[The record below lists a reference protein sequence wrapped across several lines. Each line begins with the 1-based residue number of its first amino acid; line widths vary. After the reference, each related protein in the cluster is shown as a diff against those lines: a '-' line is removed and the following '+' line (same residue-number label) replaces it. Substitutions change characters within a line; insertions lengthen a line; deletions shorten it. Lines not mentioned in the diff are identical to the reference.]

1 MISFLQD
8 FPLLLGK
15 ATMGLEVMPKFSES
29 GWQLRILFSF
39 GEAQKI
45 GQAFP
50 WSKNECLAETITGS
64 FSYVSTT

>member
-1 MISFLQD
+1 
-8 FPLLLGK
+8 
-15 ATMGLEVMPKFSES
+15 MGLEVMPKFSES